1 MYCKSFL
8 SLPVNCFCPSDSLG
22 FFPFIYLIYNLSMVP
37 TYLSILGDVA
47 PLPSWIYSCVAFC
60 EESIQQFAAPLG
72 IFFSNY
78 SPKLQVNNMDLLV
91 ECKWSLYQRI
101 SKIPHSDK
109 HYLHQSPFDYIRPCK
124 DSCQCFTLRH
134 EKSESIDTWRILLS
148 STNASPVLYLVSVSW
163 KAKIIVAVHGTSNPQ
178 SFPPFRK
185 SRREITLRLSIMLY
199 LSVASLEPAGGNK
212 AEDKQDNVCQTI
224 HSNTLQ
230 MNGAW
235 SSDDTVVVSTDSSW
249 MSNASKQQWGCHLW
263 V

>member
-109 HYLHQSPFDYIRPCK
+109 HYLHQSPFWLY
-124 DSCQCFTLRH
+124 QTMQG
-134 EKSESIDTWRILLS
+134 LLS
-148 STNASPVLYLVSVSW
+148 MLHLETWKIRIYGCLKDFALQHQCLPCFILGVSFLEGQNNCCSAWNKQST
-163 KAKIIVAVHGTSNPQ
+163 K
-178 SFPPFRK
+178 F
-185 SRREITLRLSIMLY
+185 
-199 LSVASLEPAGGNK
+199 
-212 AEDKQDNVCQTI
+212 
-224 HSNTLQ
+224 
-230 MNGAW
+230 
-235 SSDDTVVVSTDSSW
+235 STF
-249 MSNASKQQWGCHLW
+249 
-263 V
+263 